1 MIRWII
7 IAVVILVVGFCIY
20 VGFANKL
27 PKGLG
32 VTDGLLKA
40 CPSTPN
46 CVSTQASADD
56 SIHYAEA
63 IAYSGERKD
72 IQLLIESYMLSQGNA
87 HLVSSSLGYV
97 HFEVKSKIVG
107 YIDDVEFYLPET
119 EKLVHFRSA
128 SRVGYSDRGVN
139 RSRME
144 KVYSLLTN

>member
-46 CVSTQASADD
+46 CVSTQASVDD